1 MTSFYLLH
9 ISKRLQLQSLK
20 DYSCNV
26 LMGKKKKKKGRGEDW
41 GSLKLFMVDSSL
53 ACQNGSYFP
62 HVLKENV
69 PGILSACD
77 PVHLAIVPEVKHIA
91 RVNTMKENMLFQE
104 L

>member
-1 MTSFYLLH
+1 MYLWE
-9 ISKRLQLQSLK
+9 
-20 DYSCNV
+20 
-26 LMGKKKKKKGRGEDW
+26 KKKKKKGRGEDW

-77 PVHLAIVPEVKHIA
+77 PVHLAIGPEVKHIA